1 VDGKKENEQ
10 QKKGRTG
17 NGPSSERNGMKTNFR
32 ILAIAALGASLVACG
47 TGPKQGRDDA
57 TYYYS
62 NKGASAV
69 AKVEPPPPPP
79 VQNGPAGVS
88 KIVYFDFDKYD
99 IKPEYRNIVEAHAS
113 FLRNRPTSRVVLEGH
128 TDSRGGREYNLAL
141 GQRRAEAV
149 QRALT
154 QLGVPA
160 ERLEAISWGMEKP
173 ASLANTEEGYQ
184 LNRRAEFSYR

>member
-1 VDGKKENEQ
+1 
-10 QKKGRTG
+10 
-17 NGPSSERNGMKTNFR
+17 MKNTFR
-32 ILAIAALGASLVACG
+32 ILAVVALGASLAACG
-47 TGPKQGRDDA
+47 TGPKNGREDA

-62 NKGASAV
+62 NKAAPV
-69 AKVEPPPPPP
+69 AKVEPPAPAPP
-79 VQNGPAGVS
+79 VQNSPAVS

-99 IKPEYRNIVEAHAS
+99 IKPQYVNIVEAHAG
-113 FLRNRPTSRVVLEGH
+113 FLRNRPSSKVVIEGH

-141 GQRRAEAV
+141 GQRRAESV

-160 ERLEAISWGMEKP
+160 ERIEAVSWGIEKP
-173 ASLANTEEGYQ
+173 ASSETTEEGYQ

>member
-1 VDGKKENEQ
+1 
-10 QKKGRTG
+10 
-17 NGPSSERNGMKTNFR
+17 MKLSYQTLT
-32 ILAIAALGASLVACG
+32 IVALAASLVACVA
-47 TGPKQGRDDA
+47 PKTGRDDA

-62 NKGASAV
+62 NKGTTAV
-69 AKVEPPPPPP
+69 AKVEPAPPPP

-113 FLRNRPTSRVVLEGH
+113 FMRNRPASKVVIEGN
-128 TDSRGGREYNLAL
+128 TDARGGREYNLAL
-141 GQRRAEAV
+141 GQRRSDAV

-160 ERLEAISWGMEKP
+160 ERIEAISWGTEKP
-173 ASLANTEEGYQ
+173 ASLATTEEGYQ

>member
-1 VDGKKENEQ
+1 MCI
-10 QKKGRTG
+10 RA
-17 NGPSSERNGMKTNFR
+17 R
-32 ILAIAALGASLVACG
+32 
-47 TGPKQGRDDA
+47 
-57 TYYYS
+57 
-62 NKGASAV
+62 
-69 AKVEPPPPPP
+69 
-79 VQNGPAGVS
+79 
-88 KIVYFDFDKYD
+88 
-99 IKPEYRNIVEAHAS
+99 
-113 FLRNRPTSRVVLEGH
+113 LEGH

>member
-1 VDGKKENEQ
+1 
-10 QKKGRTG
+10 
-17 NGPSSERNGMKTNFR
+17 MKLSYQTLT
-32 ILAIAALGASLVACG
+32 IVALAASLAACVA
-47 TGPKQGRDDA
+47 PKTGRDDA

-62 NKGASAV
+62 NKGTTAV
-69 AKVEPPPPPP
+69 AKVEPAPPPP

-113 FLRNRPTSRVVLEGH
+113 FMRNRPASKVVIEGN
-128 TDSRGGREYNLAL
+128 TDARGGREYNLAL
-141 GQRRAEAV
+141 GQRRSDAV

-160 ERLEAISWGMEKP
+160 ERIEAISWGTEKP
-173 ASLANTEEGYQ
+173 ASLATTEEGYQ